1 VTSASTARIA
11 VGDDERILVG
21 MLGEPAPCPIVEY
34 DIELVHDEIMA
45 LLCGLGGRDVLVV
58 AEDDSAALFAQI
70 GIDAN

>member
-21 MLGEPAPCPIVEY
+21 MLGEPAPCSIVEF
-34 DIELVHDEIMA
+34 DSELVHDEIMA